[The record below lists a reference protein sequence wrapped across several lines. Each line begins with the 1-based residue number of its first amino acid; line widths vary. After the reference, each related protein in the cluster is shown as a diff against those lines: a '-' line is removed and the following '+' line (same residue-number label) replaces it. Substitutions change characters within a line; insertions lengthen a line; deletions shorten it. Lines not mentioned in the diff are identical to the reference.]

1 MTSIVPDHAVGAVP
15 PGTDGRTA
23 DAVRI
28 AGDGRNGTA
37 GGGYGDGGAVPAPL
51 APRARL
57 FPSLAAVYRAQLS
70 RARVARIPLLFV
82 ATFQSIGIMVLMR
95 GVVDGGSEARAV
107 VAGSSVLV
115 VAFVA
120 LNLLAQYFGQLR
132 AGGGLDHYATL
143 PVPPAAV
150 VLGAA
155 GAYASFTVPGTVV
168 TAVTGSVMFG
178 LPLTHLWVLAAVIPL
193 SGAALSGLGAALGLL
208 APRQELATLLG
219 QLGMSAALLLGVLPA
234 DRLPAPI
241 DWARDLL
248 PSTYGVEALSRSFDT
263 SPDWAAVALDL
274 GVCAAVGVLALAAAT
289 WAYRRAAVR

>member
-1 MTSIVPDHAVGAVP
+1 MTSIVPAEVAGAESVTGRLSAAGVGA
-15 PGTDGRTA
+15 
-23 DAVRI
+23 
-28 AGDGRNGTA
+28 
-37 GGGYGDGGAVPAPL
+37 GAVVAQL
-51 APRARL
+51 APRAKL

-82 ATFQSIGIMVLMR
+82 ATFQSIGIMILMR

-132 AGGGLDHYATL
+132 ASGGLDHYATL

-155 GAYASFTVPGTVV
+155 GAYASFTVPGTIV
-168 TAVTGSVMFG
+168 TAVTGSVLFQ
-178 LPLTHLWVLAAVIPL
+178 LPMTHLWVLVAVIPL

-234 DRLPAPI
+234 GRMPAPI
-241 DWARDLL
+241 GWARDLL
-248 PSTYGVEALSRSFDT
+248 PSTYGVEALSRSFGAH
-263 SPDWAAVALDL
+263 PDWAVIALDL
-274 GVCAAVGVLALAAAT
+274 GVCAVVGVLSLAVAT

>member
-1 MTSIVPDHAVGAVP
+1 MSTLPAEALPTGASSL
-15 PGTDGRTA
+15 RTRDDETRDDETHEGETHEGETHEGEA
-23 DAVRI
+23 A
-28 AGDGRNGTA
+28 A
-37 GGGYGDGGAVPAPL
+37 APL

-57 FPSLAAVYRAQLS
+57 LPSLAAVYRAQLS

-82 ATFQSIGIMVLMR
+82 ATFQSVGIMVLMR

-107 VAGSSVLV
+107 VAGSTVLV

-132 AGGGLDHYATL
+132 ATGGLDHYATL

-155 GAYASFTVPGTVV
+155 GAYASFTLPGTAV
-168 TAVTGSVMFG
+168 TAVAGSVLFG
-178 LPLTHLWVLAAVIPL
+178 LPLGHLWILAAVVPL
-193 SGAALSGLGAALGLL
+193 AGAALAGLGAALGLL

-234 DRLPAPI
+234 ERLPEPI
-241 DWARDLL
+241 GLARDLL
-248 PSTYGVEALSRSFDT
+248 PSTYGVEALARTFEPH
-263 SPDWAAVALDL
+263 PDWAAVGLDL
-274 GVCAAVGVLALAAAT
+274 AVCGAVGVLSLAVAT

>member
-1 MTSIVPDHAVGAVP
+1 MTGRVSPVGAGAGAVGAQ
-15 PGTDGRTA
+15 
-23 DAVRI
+23 
-28 AGDGRNGTA
+28 
-37 GGGYGDGGAVPAPL
+37 L

-82 ATFQSIGIMVLMR
+82 ATFQSIGIMILMR

-132 AGGGLDHYATL
+132 ASGGLDHYATL

-155 GAYASFTVPGTVV
+155 GAYASFTVPGTIV
-168 TAVTGSVMFG
+168 TAVTGSVLFQ
-178 LPLTHLWVLAAVIPL
+178 LPMTHLWVLVAVIPL

-234 DRLPAPI
+234 NRMPAPI
-241 DWARDLL
+241 GWARDLL
-248 PSTYGVEALSRSFDT
+248 PSTYGVEALSRSFG
-263 SPDWAAVALDL
+263 SRPDWAVIALDL
-274 GVCAAVGVLALAAAT
+274 GVCAAVGVLSLAVAT

>member
-1 MTSIVPDHAVGAVP
+1 MTSIVPAQAVTGPVRNAQ
-15 PGTDGRTA
+15 DGPA
-23 DAVRI
+23 GLL
-28 AGDGRNGTA
+28 GDGSGHEGTA
-37 GGGYGDGGAVPAPL
+37 PAPL

-82 ATFQSIGIMVLMR
+82 ATFQSVGIMVLMR

-155 GAYASFTVPGTVV
+155 GAYASFTVPGTIV
-168 TAVTGSVMFG
+168 TAVAGSVMFG
-178 LPLTHLWVLAAVIPL
+178 LPLTHLWVLVAVIPL

-234 DRLPAPI
+234 DRLPTPVG
-241 DWARDLL
+241 WARDLL
-248 PSTYGVEALSRSFDT
+248 PSTYGVEALARSFDAH
-263 SPDWAAVALDL
+263 PDWAVVVLDL
-274 GVCAAVGVLALAAAT
+274 AVCAVVGVLSLAAAT

>member
-1 MTSIVPDHAVGAVP
+1 MSAVSAEAVT
-15 PGTDGRTA
+15 GGVRTGPEA
-23 DAVRI
+23 EPRP
-28 AGDGRNGTA
+28 R
-37 GGGYGDGGAVPAPL
+37 GGGEAAPL

-57 FPSLAAVYRAQLS
+57 LPSLAAVYRAQLS

-82 ATFQSIGIMVLMR
+82 ATFQSVGIMILMR
-95 GVVDGGSEARAV
+95 GVVDGGDEARAV

-155 GAYASFTVPGTVV
+155 AAYASFTVPGTAV
-168 TAVTGSVMFG
+168 TAVAGSVLFK
-178 LPLTHLWVLAAVIPL
+178 LPLTHLWVLVAVIPL
-193 SGAALSGLGAALGLL
+193 SGAALAGLGAALGLL
-208 APRQELATLLG
+208 APRQELATLCG

-234 DRLPAPI
+234 AHLPAVLGL
-241 DWARDLL
+241 ARDLL
-248 PSTYGVEALSRSFDT
+248 PSTYGVEALARCFDAR
-263 SPDWAAVALDL
+263 PDWLAVAADL
-274 GVCAAVGVLALAAAT
+274 GVCAAVGVVSLAAAT

>member
-1 MTSIVPDHAVGAVP
+1 MSTLPAEALPTGASSL
-15 PGTDGRTA
+15 RTRDDETHEGETHEGEA
-23 DAVRI
+23 A
-28 AGDGRNGTA
+28 A
-37 GGGYGDGGAVPAPL
+37 APL

-57 FPSLAAVYRAQLS
+57 LPSLAAVYRAQLS

-82 ATFQSIGIMVLMR
+82 ATFQSVGIMVLMR

-107 VAGSSVLV
+107 VAGSTVLV

-132 AGGGLDHYATL
+132 ATGGLDHYATL

-155 GAYASFTVPGTVV
+155 GAYASFTLPGTAV
-168 TAVTGSVMFG
+168 TAVAGSVLFG
-178 LPLTHLWVLAAVIPL
+178 LPLGHLWILAAVVPL
-193 SGAALSGLGAALGLL
+193 AGAALAGLGAALGLL

-234 DRLPAPI
+234 ERLPEPI
-241 DWARDLL
+241 GLARDLL
-248 PSTYGVEALSRSFDT
+248 PSTYGVEALARTFDPH
-263 SPDWAAVALDL
+263 PDWTAVGLDL
-274 GVCAAVGVLALAAAT
+274 AVCGAVGVLSLAVAT

>member
-1 MTSIVPDHAVGAVP
+1 MTSIVPAEVAGAEPVTGRLSAAGAGAGAVV
-15 PGTDGRTA
+15 A
-23 DAVRI
+23 Q
-28 AGDGRNGTA
+28 
-37 GGGYGDGGAVPAPL
+37 L
-51 APRARL
+51 APRAKL

-82 ATFQSIGIMVLMR
+82 ATFQSIGIMILMR

-132 AGGGLDHYATL
+132 ASGGLDHYATL

-155 GAYASFTVPGTVV
+155 GAYASFTVPGTIV
-168 TAVTGSVMFG
+168 TAVTGSVLFQ
-178 LPLTHLWVLAAVIPL
+178 LPMTHLWVLVAVIPL

-234 DRLPAPI
+234 GRMPAPI
-241 DWARDLL
+241 GWARDLL
-248 PSTYGVEALSRSFDT
+248 PSTYGVEALSRSFGAH
-263 SPDWAAVALDL
+263 PDWAVIALDL
-274 GVCAAVGVLALAAAT
+274 GVCAVVGVLSLAVAT

>member
-1 MTSIVPDHAVGAVP
+1 MRVDAEAGVAGA
-15 PGTDGRTA
+15 
-23 DAVRI
+23 
-28 AGDGRNGTA
+28 AGE
-37 GGGYGDGGAVPAPL
+37 VWPAPL

-57 FPSLAAVYRAQLS
+57 LPSLAAVYRAQLS
-70 RARVARIPLLFV
+70 RARVARIPLLCV
-82 ATFQSIGIMVLMR
+82 ATFQSVGIMVLMR
-95 GVVDGGSEARAV
+95 GVVDGGHEARAV

-132 AGGGLDHYATL
+132 ASGGLDHYATL

-155 GAYASFTVPGTVV
+155 AAYASFTVPGTFV
-168 TAVTGSVMFG
+168 TAVVGCVLFQ
-178 LPLTHLWVLAAVIPL
+178 LPLTHLWVLAAVVPL
-193 SGAALSGLGAALGLL
+193 AGAALAGLGAALGLL

-234 DRLPAPI
+234 ERLPVPI
-241 DWARDLL
+241 SYARDLL
-248 PSTYGVEALSRSFDT
+248 PSTYGVEAFARTFDAH
-263 SPDWAAVALDL
+263 PDWPAVALDL
-274 GVCAAVGVLALAAAT
+274 AVCAAVGVVSLAVAT

>member
-1 MTSIVPDHAVGAVP
+1 MSTLPAEALPTGAPSVRTRDD
-15 PGTDGRTA
+15 GTHEGETHEGEA
-23 DAVRI
+23 A
-28 AGDGRNGTA
+28 A
-37 GGGYGDGGAVPAPL
+37 APL

-57 FPSLAAVYRAQLS
+57 LPSLAAVYRAQLS

-82 ATFQSIGIMVLMR
+82 ATFQSVGIMVLMR

-107 VAGSSVLV
+107 VAGSTVLV

-132 AGGGLDHYATL
+132 ATGGLDHYATL

-155 GAYASFTVPGTVV
+155 GAYASFTLPGTAV
-168 TAVTGSVMFG
+168 TAVAGSVLFG
-178 LPLTHLWVLAAVIPL
+178 LPLGHLWILAAVVPL
-193 SGAALSGLGAALGLL
+193 AGAALAGLGAALGLL

-234 DRLPAPI
+234 ERLPEPI
-241 DWARDLL
+241 GLARDLL
-248 PSTYGVEALSRSFDT
+248 PSTYGVEALARTFDPH
-263 SPDWAAVALDL
+263 PDWAAVGLDL
-274 GVCAAVGVLALAAAT
+274 AVCGAVGVISLAVAT

>member
-1 MTSIVPDHAVGAVP
+1 MSVVPAEVLP
-15 PGTDGRTA
+15 
-23 DAVRI
+23 
-28 AGDGRNGTA
+28 
-37 GGGYGDGGAVPAPL
+37 GGALAADRTSGRAPAEL
-51 APRARL
+51 GPRARL
-57 FPSLAAVYRAQLS
+57 WPSLCAVYRAQLS

-82 ATFQSIGIMVLMR
+82 ATFQSVGIMILMR
-95 GVVDGGSEARAV
+95 GVVDGGAEAQAV

-132 AGGGLDHYATL
+132 ASGGLDHYATL

-168 TAVTGSVMFG
+168 TAVFGCLLFG
-178 LPLTHLWVLAAVIPL
+178 LPMTHLWILVAVIPL
-193 SGAALSGLGAALGLL
+193 AGAALAGLGAALGLL
-208 APRQELATLLG
+208 APRPELATLLG

-234 DRLPAPI
+234 DRMPEVVRF
-241 DWARDLL
+241 ARDLL
-248 PSTYGVEALSRSFDT
+248 PSTYGVEAFARTFGERPGWGFVLG
-263 SPDWAAVALDL
+263 DL
-274 GVCAAVGVLALAAAT
+274 AVCAGVGVVSLAVAT